1 MMISKKLEIMNRRKS
16 KMKILLFW
24 VSFFVSLSLSLT
36 ALAMEEFHEDG
47 CRNQCE
53 VITWSSSDSNTPD
66 TMRFCERDCGP
77 NISYEMPSS
86 IPQPQP
92 AAPISPPM
100 PPPPMAPMAS
110 VPNPSVF
117 TPSSSSS
124 SHQDPFAWSASMGG
138 NTPSHNYLPAVV
150 NGPAVAN
157 CALSILS
164 MSGMRVQTPDF
175 SHLKAQADQ
184 NRREAEA
191 CYQKI
196 QEFQKIQPEHEKY
209 SSVFSQKTVQECLQA
224 GLNRVLLKKTTE
236 VNHQINEHL
245 RDFPLAQEIGDEFS
259 HWKEFSQTKKQ
270 VVYLAQQYALT
281 AEKLNQH
288 QDSDSEALTYSRSA
302 LQSGLEDL
310 KESAHIAGGSQQ
322 GDFQES
328 YQNSFW
334 SLEIAKSLLDIG
346 LGIDPVT
353 GFGRSTYELFIGKN
367 IVTGE
372 VLSKF
377 ERGVAFVGVMSLGV
391 SNSARAATK
400 MFHVFE
406 GASKILKE
414 SQVFQ
419 AVLHEGQV
427 LYDKVP
433 HLVRGFTKH
442 AQIKSIHTAEHIN
455 QTHFARW
462 AETPPFQLGSH
473 VVESKTFRDT
483 TWVRVHSATNPT
495 GEFVMRKSAISSLTP
510 AQIKD
515 KFALTSLPTHV
526 SDVHVPKGNIILR
539 GNIQNHGLG
548 KEGSVQY
555 WVKPPEGSKRVPNE
569 WFKNMREL

>member
-1 MMISKKLEIMNRRKS
+1 MTPSKKLELIKNRSS
-16 KMKILLFW
+16 KMRILLLL
-24 VSFFVSLSLSLT
+24 VSFFVSPALSLT
-36 ALAMEEFHEDG
+36 VLAMEESNEDG
-47 CRNQCE
+47 CRTQCE

-150 NGPAVAN
+150 NGPAIAN

-175 SHLKAQADQ
+175 SHLRAQADQ
-184 NRREAEA
+184 NCREAEA

-196 QEFQKIQPEHEKY
+196 QELQKIQPKHERC
-209 SSVFSQKTVQECLQA
+209 SSVFAQKTSQECLHA
-224 GLNRVLLKKTTE
+224 GLNRVLLKKITE
-236 VNHQINEHL
+236 VNHQIDEHL
-245 RDFPLAQEIGDEFS
+245 RGFPLAQEIGNEFS
-259 HWKEFSQTKKQ
+259 HWTEFSQEKKQ

-288 QDSDSEALTYSRSA
+288 QDSHSEALTYSRLS

-310 KESAHIAGGSQQ
+310 KESAHIVGGSQQ

-328 YQNSFW
+328 YQNSSW
-334 SLEIAKSLLDIG
+334 SLEIAKALLDIG

-353 GFGRSTYELFIGKN
+353 GFGRSTYELFTGTN

-372 VLSKF
+372 ALSKF

-391 SNSARAATK
+391 SSSARAATK

-406 GASKILKE
+406 GASRILRE
-414 SQVFQ
+414 RQAFQ
-419 AVLHEGQV
+419 AALHEGQV
-427 LYDKVP
+427 LYDKVS
-433 HLVRGFTKH
+433 HLLPGFTKH
-442 AQIKSIHTAEHIN
+442 AQIKAIHTAEHVN
-455 QTHFARW
+455 QTHFSDW
-462 AETPPFQLGSH
+462 LKTPPFQLGSH
-473 VVESKTFRDT
+473 VVESKLIVDGTS
-483 TWVRVHSATNPT
+483 WVRLHGAENKVR
-495 GEFVMRKSAISSLTP
+495 GFVMRKSAIKDLT
-510 AQIKD
+510 AEQIRE
-515 KFALTSLPTHV
+515 KFSIPNHINFI
-526 SDVHVPKGNIILR
+526 SEVHPPKGAVIFR
-539 GNIQNHGLG
+539 GNIQSHGNG
-548 KEGSVQY
+548 PAGAIQYYFTEAKES
-555 WVKPPEGSKRVPNE
+555 
-569 WFKNMREL
+569 WFKNTRIF